1 MKSKILIE
9 ELQKID
15 PSGEMEVCVGNQDIW
30 FLDKQPAYYD
40 GVLQV
45 IKNEN
50 GVVNGIKYV
59 ISGSKIKLVLFD
71 LEYKIMDDPDFPVEF
86 PDSEGYIFECIKED
100 IENWREESRR
110 EIEITEEL
118 IKKGQCKGG

>member
-1 MKSKILIE
+1 MKTKILIE

-50 GVVNGIKYV
+50 GVVSGIKYI
-59 ISGSKIKLVLFD
+59 ISGNKISLKLFD
-71 LEYKIMDDPDFPVEF
+71 LEYKIMDDPDFPVEL
-86 PDSEGYIFECIKED
+86 PDGGGYIFKCLKED
-100 IENWREESRR
+100 IEKWREESRK
-110 EIEITEEL
+110 EIELTKEL
-118 IKKGQCKGG
+118 IKKGLCKGE